1 MGIIVKQRVEWFSAH
16 RSRSLLCGLALL
28 LHTAAG
34 AQVSFSMPGGFY
46 PEAFTLTLSAAEGLA
61 IHYTTDGSTPTG
73 DSPLYQQPLTLS
85 PALYSTRDIFLMPDA
100 PTELWTPP
108 AEVRHAIVLRAAA
121 FDSEKVQVGPVGT
134 YTYFVGNLMGHPPQ
148 LPAVSIALDPEAL
161 FDPDSGI
168 FSPNGWD
175 ASNDFHSG
183 NFNQHGRDW
192 ERLANVEFYE
202 LDNQGFAQTL
212 GLRVHGGKTRRIMQK
227 PLKLYARQEYGK
239 KKIQYPLFDE
249 VSYTSFKRLV
259 LKPFCAAWGAAG
271 IQDLLASRIAH
282 PLRFASMAS
291 RPVTL
296 YINGEY
302 WGIYYLQESPDE
314 RLVEQLDGV
323 DAEEVNLIGSWLG
336 LVENG
341 NGSEFR
347 RLMQWLDSADLA
359 DPRQYKQL
367 CALIDI
373 DNFIDYQLFEA
384 FIHNNDWPSNNM
396 RCYQHGT
403 QPWRWFFYDGDG
415 AFDNPDDDMYDILTY
430 QGSDAW
436 PSSAEATL
444 CFRRLLASEPF
455 LERLDRRLH
464 VLTNTLFAYEHTAPI
479 LKEIREAVGPEV
491 ARQSQRFGFPESTTE
506 WAAAIEKTD
515 NFLRLRPEIFCRQT
529 EAFRLPPVHTTEE
542 FLLFPNP
549 THGTLNIQS
558 TRDTAGWTD
567 CEVYDRLGR
576 KVLTQKLLFLP
587 QPSISQL
594 HLENLP
600 AGTYSFF
607 FPPSATP
614 YRVVIY

>member
-134 YTYFVGNLMGHPPQ
+134 YTYFVGNLMGQPPQ

-259 LKPFCAAWGAAG
+259 LKPFCAA
-271 IQDLLASRIAH
+271 
-282 PLRFASMAS
+282 
-291 RPVTL
+291 
-296 YINGEY
+296 
-302 WGIYYLQESPDE
+302 
-314 RLVEQLDGV
+314 
-323 DAEEVNLIGSWLG
+323 
-336 LVENG
+336 
-341 NGSEFR
+341 
-347 RLMQWLDSADLA
+347 
-359 DPRQYKQL
+359 
-367 CALIDI
+367 
-373 DNFIDYQLFEA
+373 
-384 FIHNNDWPSNNM
+384 
-396 RCYQHGT
+396 
-403 QPWRWFFYDGDG
+403 
-415 AFDNPDDDMYDILTY
+415 
-430 QGSDAW
+430 
-436 PSSAEATL
+436 
-444 CFRRLLASEPF
+444 
-455 LERLDRRLH
+455 
-464 VLTNTLFAYEHTAPI
+464 
-479 LKEIREAVGPEV
+479 
-491 ARQSQRFGFPESTTE
+491 
-506 WAAAIEKTD
+506 
-515 NFLRLRPEIFCRQT
+515 
-529 EAFRLPPVHTTEE
+529 
-542 FLLFPNP
+542 
-549 THGTLNIQS
+549 
-558 TRDTAGWTD
+558 
-567 CEVYDRLGR
+567 
-576 KVLTQKLLFLP
+576 
-587 QPSISQL
+587 
-594 HLENLP
+594 
-600 AGTYSFF
+600 
-607 FPPSATP
+607 
-614 YRVVIY
+614 